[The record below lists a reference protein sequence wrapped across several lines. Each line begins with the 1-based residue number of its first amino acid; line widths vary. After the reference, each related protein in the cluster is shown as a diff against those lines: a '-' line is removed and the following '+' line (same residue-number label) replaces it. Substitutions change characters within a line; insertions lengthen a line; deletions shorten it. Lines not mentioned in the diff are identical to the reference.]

1 MLRTPHLVE
10 IRQQRKGSKLSFI
23 RSPPKKVI
31 KDNVQNQS
39 KDVLKRLEKT
49 TPKNKLY
56 LN

>member
-1 MLRTPHLVE
+1 MPRTPHLVG

-23 RSPPKKVI
+23 RSPLKKLI
-31 KDNVQNQS
+31 KDNLQNQS

-49 TPKNKLY
+49 TLENKLY